1 MKIIFTIIYITV
13 IGQAC
18 FWGGMLLPREIFCED
33 KFPYAP
39 FKWEKNGKFYA
50 KFNVKQWKSKVPDMS
65 KVSDLLF
72 PKRIVNTSPEGLDR
86 LVKESC
92 VAEFVHYILC
102 VLSFGIY
109 MIWKNRIG
117 VILTALY
124 IVLGNLPYVMIQR
137 YNRPNYIS
145 LRNRLMLREERK
157 INV

>member
-18 FWGGMLLPREIFCED
+18 FWGGMLLPRESFCED

-39 FKWEKNGKFYA
+39 FKWEKDGKVYD
-50 KFNVKQWKSKVPDMS
+50 KFRVKQWKSKAPDMS

-72 PKRIVNTSPEGLDR
+72 PKRIVSTSPAGLDR

-92 VAEFVHYILC
+92 VAELMHYILC
-102 VLSFGIY
+102 ILSFGIY
-109 MIWKNRIG
+109 MIWKNRVG
-117 VILTALY
+117 VILTVLY

-145 LRNRLMLREERK
+145 LRNRLMLREERRV
-157 INV
+157 NA